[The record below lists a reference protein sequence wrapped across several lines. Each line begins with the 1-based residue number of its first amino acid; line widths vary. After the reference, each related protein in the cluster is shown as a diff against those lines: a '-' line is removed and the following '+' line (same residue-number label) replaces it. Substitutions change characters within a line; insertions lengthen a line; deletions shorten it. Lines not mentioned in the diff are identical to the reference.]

1 VNRTITPGET
11 VSQKQRVSSLYD
23 MSHAGKYTIQAS
35 RLVANAMGG
44 GVVKSNIITIT
55 VSK

>member
-11 VSQKQRVSSLYD
+11 VSQKQRVSSLND

-35 RLVANAMGG
+35 RLVPDAMGG